1 MARQLRAQRIAGLQ
15 QHVDHRCGRLQ
26 LVAAQLVE
34 QRLHLVRQL
43 GHVGEAKGRRAA
55 LDGVGAAEDGVEF
68 LVVGRGHVDR
78 EQLLLHA
85 IEVLAGFL
93 EEDLVELAQV
103 DAGAWL
109 ALAVFVSPMSIPR
122 VSS

>member
-1 MARQLRAQRIAGLQ
+1 M
-15 QHVDHRCGRLQ
+15 
-26 LVAAQLVE
+26 
-34 QRLHLVRQL
+34 
-43 GHVGEAKGRRAA
+43 
-55 LDGVGAAEDGVEF
+55 
-68 LVVGRGHVDR
+68 
-78 EQLLLHA
+78 LHA